1 MNEECKDEDW
11 LAAID
16 DDETEK
22 EVQAEDDEEKV
33 DHGEDQE
40 EEIIM
45 PKHMRDPGEPTK
57 KEREEHEVLH
67 LPYRPW

>member
-1 MNEECKDEDW
+1 MSEEDKDEEW

-22 EVQAEDDEEKV
+22 EVQAEDDDEREKV

-57 KEREEHEVLH
+57 KERE
-67 LPYRPW
+67 